1 MSRKGVLLL
10 AMTGWAIGDY
20 LFGNSIGQFITQAS
34 SGAAVLVI
42 HWSMDE

>member
-10 AMTGWAIGDY
+10 SMVGWAIGDW
-20 LFGNSIGQFITQAS
+20 LIGNSIGEFITQAI
-34 SGAAVLVI
+34 SGAAVLLI